1 MVVYHPEGL
10 RLGNMVSIGEF
21 THIRASGGVF
31 IGDRV
36 LIASHVIITSRGH
49 PNEIPRHG
57 IVLDAPVNIE
67 DDVWIGAGAILL
79 PGTNIR
85 RGAIIAAGAV
95 VSGTVEE
102 MSIFGGVP
110 AKKIGEVD
118 KRLNEETVS

>member
-1 MVVYHPEGL
+1 
-10 RLGNMVSIGEF
+10 MVSIGEF

-49 PNEIPRHG
+49 PIDIPRHG
-57 IVLDAPVNIE
+57 IVMDAPVNIE

-110 AKKIGEVD
+110 ARKMGEVD
-118 KRLNEETVS
+118 KRSNEETVS